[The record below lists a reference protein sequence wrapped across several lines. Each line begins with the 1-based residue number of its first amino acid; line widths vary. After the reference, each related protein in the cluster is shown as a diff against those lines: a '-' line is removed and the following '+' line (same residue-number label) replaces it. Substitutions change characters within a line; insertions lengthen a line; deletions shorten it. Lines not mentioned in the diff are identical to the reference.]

1 MYVPNSHAL
10 TAPPISHHDI
20 LQALDVAAIKGREV
34 VAKRFGD
41 SAAAGMTRRDFI
53 IADST
58 QGIREMLGIRS
69 ADAQGALGV
78 RQLMLSLHGLRA
90 ADAASTVPE
99 AGTFVAGPPVKPIFR
114 PTRLMDEMPAFQLPV
129 WTDTVRVDYLDYTG
143 QVQWGRGGDN
153 SMPISD
159 YTVTSEF
166 AVTPEIVWTSTNLHW
181 MQEQRAQSPNY
192 AVSPPAEKANAARV
206 ALDQALESALVS
218 TPSGVGFRS
227 IANSPMLR
235 GSSAL
240 VYGTNTV
247 QDCLTDFTK
256 FLQRIGE
263 LSLGIF
269 APDTLIITQRV
280 INRLAAPVTTGGS
293 SEFPFNPGAQ
303 FRERLAEYGINRVII
318 APSLQD
324 AGGVDVD
331 RCLLIQSG
339 PGGLKRYTALDPVV
353 VRTSVIGLNTQTIM
367 AALPAGVY
375 SSYRASSFVYDIQV
389 TPAG

>member
-1 MYVPNSHAL
+1 MFVPNAHAL
-10 TAPPISHHDI
+10 TAPPISHFDI
-20 LQALDVAAIKGREV
+20 LQALDVAATKGRETV
-34 VAKRFGD
+34 VKRFGD
-41 SAAAGMTRRDFI
+41 SAAANMTRRDFI

-58 QGIREMLGIRS
+58 VALRESLGIRS
-69 ADAQGALGV
+69 ADSAGAAGV
-78 RQLMLSLHGLRA
+78 RAFMLGLHGLRA

-114 PTRLMDEMPAFQLPV
+114 PVRLMDEMPSFQLPV

-143 QVQWGRGGDN
+143 QIQWGRGGDT

-159 YTVTSEF
+159 YTVASEF
-166 AVTPEIVWTSTNLHW
+166 WGTPEIAWTSTNLHW
-181 MQEQRAQSPNY
+181 VQEQRAQSPNY
-192 AVSPPAEKANAARV
+192 AVSPSAEKANAAKV

-218 TPSGVGFRS
+218 TPAGVGFRS

-240 VYGTNTV
+240 VYGSAAVET
-247 QDCLTDFTK
+247 CLTDFTK

-269 APDTLIITQRV
+269 APDTAILTQRV
-280 INRLAAPVTTGGS
+280 VNRLSAPVTTSGA
-293 SEFPFNPGAQ
+293 FPFDPGAQ
-303 FRERLAEYGINRVII
+303 LRSRLAEYGISRVII

-324 AGGVDVD
+324 AGGTNID

>member
-1 MYVPNSHAL
+1 MFVPNPHAL

-20 LQALDVAAIKGREV
+20 LAALDVAAVKGRESAV
-34 VAKRFGD
+34 KRLGD
-41 SAAAGMTRRDFI
+41 SAVANWSRRDFI

-58 QGIREMLGIRS
+58 VALRESLGIRS
-69 ADAQGALGV
+69 ADAVGAAGV
-78 RQLMLSLHGLRA
+78 RSFMLNLHGLRA

-99 AGTFVAGPPVKPIFR
+99 ANTFVAGPPVKPIFR
-114 PTRLMDEMPAFQLPV
+114 PTRLMDEMPAYQLPI

-143 QVQWGRGGDN
+143 QIQWGRGGDT

-159 YTVTSEF
+159 YTVASEF
-166 AVTPEIVWTSTNLHW
+166 WGTPEIAWTSTNLHW
-181 MQEQRAQSPNY
+181 VQEQRAQSPNY
-192 AVSPPAEKANAARV
+192 AVSPSAEKANAAKV

-218 TPSGVGFRS
+218 TPAGIGFRS
-227 IANSPMLR
+227 IANTPMLR

-240 VYGTNTV
+240 VYGTDAV
-247 QDCLTDFTK
+247 QDCLQDFTR

-269 APDTLIITQRV
+269 APDTAILTQRV
-280 INRLAAPVTTGGS
+280 VNRLSAPVTTSGA
-293 SEFPFNPGAQ
+293 FPFDPGAQ
-303 FRERLAEYGINRVII
+303 LRSRLAEYGISRVII
-318 APSLQD
+318 APSMQD
-324 AGGVDVD
+324 AGGTNID

-375 SSYRASSFVYDIQV
+375 SSYRASSFAYDIEV